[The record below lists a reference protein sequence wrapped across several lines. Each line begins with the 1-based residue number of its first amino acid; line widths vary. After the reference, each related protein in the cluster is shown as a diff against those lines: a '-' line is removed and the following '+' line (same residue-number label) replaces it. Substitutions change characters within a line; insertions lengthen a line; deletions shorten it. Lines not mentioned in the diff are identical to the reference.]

1 MKLNGMDFTELA
13 KRYPSIANPR
23 TSTGDSAK
31 TNDARKA
38 AVKAA
43 VVNSQ
48 ELKRELGPRYADCT
62 LAGFIFSGEGAD
74 RQKQERTLAQLTAYR
89 DTLKERVTEGSG
101 VFLFGPAGCG
111 KDHLLSALML
121 DAVRAG
127 YAVKWFNGMDVY
139 GAFRDGMDSET
150 PEKRMIADMAK
161 PDILALSDPIPP
173 KGDVTDFQRSQLFR
187 VIDRRYR
194 DCKPTWITANVSSRE
209 EADQRFGVQLVD
221 RLTDGALCLP
231 CNWPSY
237 RASRRWLKTS
247 LNDCHK

>member
-1 MKLNGMDFTELA
+1 MKLNGMDFADLA
-13 KRYPSIANPR
+13 TRYPDIANPR
-23 TSTGDSAK
+23 TSTGDAAK
-31 TNDARKA
+31 SESARKGVMDA
-38 AVKAA
+38 GM
-43 VVNSQ
+43 VNSQ
-48 ELKRELGPRYADCT
+48 ELKRELGSRYAGCT
-62 LAGFIFSGEGAD
+62 LDGFIFSGESAD
-74 RQKQERTLAQLTAYR
+74 RQKQERVVAQLTAYR
-89 DTLKERVTEGSG
+89 DTFQKRVTEGSG

-111 KDHLLSALML
+111 KDHLLAALML
-121 DAVRAG
+121 DAVRVG
-127 YAVKWFNGMDVY
+127 YSVKWFNGMDVY
-139 GAFRDGMDSET
+139 GEFRDRMDSET
-150 PEKRMIADMAK
+150 SEKRMIGNMAK

-237 RASRRWLKTS
+237 RASRRWKGDT
-247 LNDCHK
+247 